1 MEQLEGIL
9 KIVDKELKTIN
20 ENGEFRSQEEIDA
33 TYNLIDVAKDIYCIW
48 EYENSGMDDEEMSYA
63 NGSYARGQGNG
74 GGRSY
79 RGGSYDGGNSYDGGA
94 SYEGGSSYRG
104 RGRNARRDSM
114 GRYSREG
121 GYSRNGNYRREYSR
135 AGDKEEFI
143 EQMREMM
150 QDAPDEN
157 SRQSIQRMIQKL
169 EQE

>member
-9 KIVDKELKTIN
+9 KIVDKELKNVTD
-20 ENGEFRSQEEIDA
+20 NGAFSSREEIDSV
-33 TYNLIDVAKDIYCIW
+33 YKLIDCAKDIYCIW
-48 EYENSGMDDEEMSYA
+48 EYEDSMMDGEEMSFA
-63 NGSYARGQGNG
+63 GGGSYARG

-79 RGGSYDGGNSYDGGA
+79 RGGSSYDGGA
-94 SYEGGSSYRG
+94 SYDGGSSYRG

-121 GYSRNGNYRREYSR
+121 GYSRNGGYRREYSR